1 MAELEINNTQELN
14 KKLNEIV
21 KDPSLNK
28 PSEKEVEEARNEFE
42 NAAKEWGESLYKIGE
57 PKDALEI
64 VEYLRHF
71 LRNRFIWQKEAWM
84 GVIKLTEELDA
95 AEILFKGK
103 KDKGLEL
110 GYQAL
115 EFTYYVLTNPGG
127 VGLQAA
133 LDFESENKQYLKILE
148 EVAKQL
154 DGSRK
159 RLKEIEFLQQKWG
172 AMAQG
177 FYLEIEPGPE
187 EDEKK
192 DEQKNED
199 LSTEK

>member
-1 MAELEINNTQELN
+1 MAELEINNAQELN
-14 KKLNEIV
+14 EKLNEIT
-21 KDPSLNK
+21 KDSSLNK
-28 PSEKEVEEARNEFE
+28 PSEKEVEEARKEFE
-42 NAAKEWGESLYKIGE
+42 DAAKEWGESLYKIGE

-84 GVIKLTEELDA
+84 GVIKLTEELGA

-115 EFTYYVLTNPGG
+115 EFIYYVLTNPGG
-127 VGLQAA
+127 IGLQSA

-154 DGSRK
+154 DNSRK
-159 RLKEIEFLQQKWG
+159 RLKEIEFRQQKWG